1 MKGYNLP
8 ESTGPND
15 PEAPFNK
22 DTEPDGWSTSPNNP
36 KNSDRHV
43 LDGDPYCEVC
53 REWPENCVCPECPLC
68 GEIGNPT
75 CYQEVDLGVCGGL
88 FGDENKR

>member
-1 MKGYNLP
+1 MAGFNLP

-15 PEAPFNK
+15 EEAPWNK
-22 DTEPDGWSTSPNNP
+22 PC
-36 KNSDRHV
+36 NSDRHT

-53 REWPENCVCPECPLC
+53 GEWPEDCNCPECPLC
-68 GEIGNPT
+68 SEVGNPS
-75 CYQEVDLGVCGGL
+75 CYQEVDLGTCGGL